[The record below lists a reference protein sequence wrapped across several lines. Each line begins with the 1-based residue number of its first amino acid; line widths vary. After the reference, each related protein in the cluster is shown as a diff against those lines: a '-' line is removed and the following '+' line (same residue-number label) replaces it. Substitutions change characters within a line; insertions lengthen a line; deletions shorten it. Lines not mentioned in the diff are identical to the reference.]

1 MTTEFLEISASVD
14 YCAGRAEYGSSEL
27 AEDWRT
33 TEMLLLKLSES
44 RAAFAEAVHEIRR
57 LEAVLRMIAEP
68 GCEASRFA
76 AEEPPVADRCLDPEY
91 IDGRPGERC
100 TPCSARAVLK
110 GVRCHGEYHVSPPM
124 PHKGCILR

>member
-1 MTTEFLEISASVD
+1 MTTEFLEVQASVD

-44 RAAFAEAVHEIRR
+44 RDAYAEAAHEVRR
-57 LEAVLRMIAEP
+57 LERVLRKIAKT
-68 GCEASRFA
+68 GCEASRYA
-76 AEEPPVADRCLDPEY
+76 DENPPVPDRCLDPEF
-91 IDGRPGERC
+91 IEGEPGERC
-100 TPCSARAVLK
+100 DPCSARYSLLGMRCK
-110 GVRCHGEYHVSPPM
+110 GDYHTM